1 MRVFVQSPEVSPLRV
16 ELAVGGALLLGREP
30 SSARLH
36 AGQINS
42 LEVQRLRD
50 RRVSA
55 NHVLLSREP
64 DALVVRDLGSRN
76 GSWLR
81 LPQNT
86 AVRIA
91 SDGTLLLE
99 LAGTL
104 SEAGAEPGPRPA
116 TWDSEGDFAP
126 QVCAAV
132 AAYFDVLGLP
142 NRVSLAPSAKSDP
155 LGADEVLRFPLEDG
169 SSLAIQ
175 RPADLTADARVPA
188 ALERVRTYVALANAS
203 LRSVHHDGDG
213 LILSSPRIREA
224 HRQVEDAAQKRLR
237 LVLLGPSGAGKDRL
251 ARCYHEHSRQT
262 RGPFHAVNCGQLS
275 KELMYAQ
282 LFGAAKGSFTGAT
295 RDVVGAVEAAAEG
308 TLFLDEVAE
317 MPKDVQVALL
327 RFLDRRGEYHRL
339 GEEHRPRTAHNVQIV
354 CATNDDVLGKLA
366 RGELREDFWYRIAEC
381 TVTVAPL
388 SERPEDVALYLEES
402 VPGERREDT
411 LQRLPATQA
420 VSTYDAL
427 SPPALARV
435 LAEKWPGNFRSLEN
449 FVVRLPLHA
458 DRGSIDLATCAR
470 ALDDGLGVQNRP
482 RPPELTL
489 SQQGDEDVFKRSLE
503 RALAAFDAD
512 QHGTRG
518 WGTLVHFVESY
529 LKPAFV
535 AHACGLDAA
544 RELPGG
550 TNLSELAR
558 RLDLKDGTTV
568 RTHLTRYFGTFSAQP
583 SLVGNGAGR

>member
-1 MRVFVQSPEVSPLRV
+1 MRVFVQSPDVSPLRV
-16 ELAVGGALLLGREP
+16 ELAVGSALLLGREP
-30 SSARLH
+30 NSARLS
-36 AGQINS
+36 ADQIPS
-42 LEVQRLRD
+42 LRVQPVRD

-64 DALVVRDLGSRN
+64 GALVVRDLGSRN

-81 LPQNT
+81 LPQNA

-99 LAGTL
+99 LAGTR
-104 SEAGAEPGPRPA
+104 SEAGADPGPRPA
-116 TWDSEGDFAP
+116 SWDREGEFAS

-132 AAYFDVLGLP
+132 VAYFDVLGLP
-142 NRVSLAPSAKSDP
+142 NRVALAPRSSEG
-155 LGADEVLRFPLEDG
+155 LGPDDALGFPLEDG
-169 SSLAIQ
+169 SLLAIQ
-175 RPADLTADARVPA
+175 RPAELTADARVPA
-188 ALERVRTYVALANAS
+188 ALERVRSYVALENAS
-203 LRSVHHDGDG
+203 FRSMQHQGDG
-213 LILSSPRIREA
+213 LILASPRIRQA
-224 HRQVEDAAQKRLR
+224 HRQVEDAAQKSLR

-295 RDVVGAVEAAAEG
+295 RDVIGAVEAAADG

-339 GEEHRPRTAHNVQIV
+339 GEEHRPRTARNVQIV
-354 CATNDDVLGKLA
+354 CATNDDVIGKLG

-381 TVTVAPL
+381 TVSVAPL
-388 SERPEDVALYLEES
+388 SERPEDVALYLRDS

-411 LQRLPATQA
+411 LQRRHAPGIL
-420 VSTYDAL
+420 STYDAL
-427 SPPALARV
+427 SPPARARV

-449 FVVRLPLHA
+449 FVVRLPLGA
-458 DRGSIDLATCAR
+458 GRESIDLATCAR
-470 ALDDGLGVQNRP
+470 ALDDGLGASSRP
-482 RPPELTL
+482 RPPGTTL
-489 SQQGDEDVFKRSLE
+489 PVQSDEGVLKRALE
-503 RALAAFDAD
+503 RALEAFDAD
-512 QHGTRG
+512 PHGTRG
-518 WGTLVHFVESY
+518 WGTLVHFVERH

-544 RELPGG
+544 HELPSG

-568 RTHLTRYFGTFSAQP
+568 RTHLIRYFGRFSA
-583 SLVGNGAGR
+583 

>member
-1 MRVFVQSPEVSPLRV
+1 MRVFVQSPEVPPQRV
-16 ELAVGGALLLGREP
+16 ELTAGSALLVGREP
-30 SSARLH
+30 SSARLSADQIPALTVH
-36 AGQINS
+36 A
-42 LEVQRLRD
+42 LRD

-81 LPQNT
+81 LPSNA
-86 AVRIA
+86 AVRIV

-116 TWDSEGDFAP
+116 SWDAEAEFAP

-132 AAYFDVLGLP
+132 AAYFDVIGLAGRVTLARHPDEALG
-142 NRVSLAPSAKSDP
+142 SE
-155 LGADEVLRFPLEDG
+155 EVLGFPLEDG
-169 SSLAIQ
+169 SLLAIQ
-175 RPADLTADARVPA
+175 RPADRTADARVPA
-188 ALERVRTYVALANAS
+188 ALERVRSYVALQNAS
-203 LRSVHHDGDG
+203 FRSLQHQGDG
-213 LILSSPRIREA
+213 LILASPQIRDA
-224 HRQVEDAAQKRLR
+224 HRHVEDAAQKSLR
-237 LVLLGPSGAGKDRL
+237 LVLLGPSGAGKDRM
-251 ARCYHEHSRQT
+251 ARCYHEHSRQS

-295 RDVVGAVEAAAEG
+295 RDVIGAVEAAADG

-339 GEEHRPRTAHNVQIV
+339 GEEHRLRTAHNVQIV
-354 CATNDDVLGKLA
+354 CATNDDVQGLLG

-381 TVTVAPL
+381 TVSIAPL
-388 SERPEDVALYLEES
+388 SERPQDVALFLRRS

-411 LQRLPATQA
+411 LQRAHAPA
-420 VSTYDAL
+420 VPSTYDAL

-435 LAEKWPGNFRSLEN
+435 LAERWPGNFRSLEN
-449 FVVRLPLHA
+449 FVVRLPLRAGH
-458 DRGSIDLATCAR
+458 GSIDLATCAR
-470 ALDDGLGVQNRP
+470 ALDDGLGASHRP
-482 RPPELTL
+482 RQPGTTL
-489 SQQGDEDVFKRSLE
+489 PVQSDEAVLKQALE
-503 RALAAFDAD
+503 RALEAFDAD
-512 QHGTRG
+512 PHGTRG
-518 WGTLVHFVESY
+518 WGTLVHFVERH

-535 AHACGLDAA
+535 ARACGLDAA
-544 RELPGG
+544 RDLPSG

-568 RTHLTRYFGTFSAQP
+568 RTHLTRYFERFSA
-583 SLVGNGAGR
+583 

>member
-16 ELAVGGALLLGREP
+16 EVAVGSALLLGREP
-30 SSARLH
+30 NSARLS
-36 AGQINS
+36 AGQIPS
-42 LEVQRLRD
+42 LHVQPLRD

-81 LPQNT
+81 LPQHA

-91 SDGTLLLE
+91 SQGALLLE

-104 SEAGAEPGPRPA
+104 SEAGADPGPRPA
-116 TWDSEGDFAP
+116 NWNDEDEFAP

-142 NRVSLAPSAKSDP
+142 NRVSLAQRSDQGPSSE
-155 LGADEVLRFPLEDG
+155 EVLGFPLEDG
-169 SSLAIQ
+169 SLLAIQ

-188 ALERVRTYVALANAS
+188 ALERVRSYVALENAS
-203 LRSVHHDGDG
+203 FRSVQHQGDG
-213 LILSSPRIREA
+213 LILASPRIREA
-224 HRQVEDAAQKRLR
+224 HRSVEDAAHKSLR

-295 RDVVGAVEAAAEG
+295 RDVIGAVEAAADG

-339 GEEHRPRTAHNVQIV
+339 GEEHQPRTAQNVQIV

-381 TVTVAPL
+381 TVSVAPL
-388 SERPEDVALYLEES
+388 AERPEDVALYLKNS

-411 LQRLPATQA
+411 LQRRHAPETI
-420 VSTYDAL
+420 STYDAL

-449 FVVRLPLHA
+449 FVVRLPLRSA
-458 DRGSIDLATCAR
+458 RESIDLTTCAR
-470 ALDDGLGVQNRP
+470 ALDDGLGASHRP
-482 RPPELTL
+482 RQALDRGATL
-489 SQQGDEDVFKRSLE
+489 PAQSDEDVLK
-503 RALAAFDAD
+503 RALEHALEAFDRD
-512 QHGTRG
+512 PHGTRG
-518 WGTLVHFVESY
+518 WGTLVHFVERH

-535 AHACGLDAA
+535 AQACGLHAA
-544 RELPGG
+544 SDLPSG

-568 RTHLTRYFGTFSAQP
+568 RTHLTRYFGRFSA
-583 SLVGNGAGR
+583 